1 MRAGVD
7 WLDRHQG
14 AVTGIAAA
22 AVCVAVLVLAWL
34 VWRSLRQGRVALL
47 GARPV
52 PRPPEF
58 AAGEGGGL
66 CVVVPLA
73 NTSPWPAQRLR
84 VEARIDGRRAG
95 AGLRDITLFGGG
107 PGVPMSAAS
116 CRPAFPW
123 PMGVLDATIELRWS
137 WRDGAGRHRARWQG
151 AVRVPEQA
159 LPPGA

>member
-1 MRAGVD
+1 MD

-14 AVTGIAAA
+14 AVTGISAAA
-22 AVCVAVLVLAWL
+22 ACLAVLVLSWL
-34 VWRSLRQGRVALL
+34 VWRSLRQTRAVLV

-58 AAGEGGGL
+58 AAGGEGGL

-73 NTSPWPAQRLR
+73 NAAAWPAQRLR
-84 VEARIDGRRAG
+84 VEARIDGRPVEG
-95 AGLRDITLFGGG
+95 GLRDVTLFGGG
-107 PGVPMSAAS
+107 PGVPLSAAS
-116 CRPAFPW
+116 CRPAFAW
-123 PMGVLDATIELRWS
+123 PMGVLDATVELRWS

>member
-1 MRAGVD
+1 MD

-14 AVTGIAAA
+14 AVTGVSAA
-22 AVCVAVLVLAWL
+22 AVCVAVLLLAWL
-34 VWRSLRQGRVALL
+34 VLRALGQGRIAQL

-58 AAGEGGGL
+58 AAGADGGL

-73 NTSPWPAQRLR
+73 NASPWPAQQLR
-84 VEARIDGRRAG
+84 VEARIDGRRTDG
-95 AGLRDITLFGGG
+95 GLRGVTLFGGG
-107 PGVPMSAAS
+107 PGVPLAAAA
-116 CRPAFPW
+116 CRPSFPW
-123 PMGVLDATIELRWS
+123 PVGVLDATVEVRWA